1 MSKITTL
8 VDHLRLQAPE
18 TVEKYNQTAVLPMPS
33 YHALCALSEYLH
45 TARTRLSGMLLA
57 AAVEEAIASLPDE
70 PLRVDYHDFA
80 SHADYVRYLIV
91 QSASVDEMTQQ
102 HAAEQARKTTT

>member
-18 TVEKYNQTAVLPMPS
+18 TVEKYNQTAVLPLPS

-57 AAVEEAIASLPDE
+57 AAIEEAIAALPNE
-70 PLRVDYHDFA
+70 ALRVDQQDFA
-80 SHADYVRYLIV
+80 SHADYVRYLIYR
-91 QSASVDEMTQQ
+91 SESFDEGAQE
-102 HAAEQARKTTT
+102 HAD